1 MGLPEMLQ
9 HFSPMAPT
17 RPVGRGGINGD
28 SWQRRLF
35 NGDSW
40 KSWMFNEDSW
50 QRRLFNGAGSIGT
63 TYLVKDPNSLLS
75 VQTIFEHTW

>member
-35 NGDSW
+35 NEDSW
-40 KSWMFNEDSW
+40 K
-50 QRRLFNGAGSIGT
+50 RRLFNGAGSIGT